1 MMNLLKPWR
10 TPWMLK
16 TVMRKFLL
24 LVVMPVA
31 FVAFWFSLIFAG
43 RTTVDQVWSL
53 IEQLKND
60 IGR

>member
-1 MMNLLKPWR
+1 
-10 TPWMLK
+10 MLK

-31 FVAFWFSLIFAG
+31 FVAFWFSLIVAG